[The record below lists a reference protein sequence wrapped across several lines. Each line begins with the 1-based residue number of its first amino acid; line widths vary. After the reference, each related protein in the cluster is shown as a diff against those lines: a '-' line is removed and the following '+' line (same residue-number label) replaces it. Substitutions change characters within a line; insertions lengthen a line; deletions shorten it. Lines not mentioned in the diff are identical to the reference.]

1 MSIRT
6 RLNSYTKTSST
17 GTDLSTLSPAI
28 AETIRSLHATFKEC
42 KPTPLSRLPGLA
54 AELGLKNVFV
64 RDESK
69 RSGLNAFKVLG
80 GPYPTG
86 GCLAHKIHLPL
97 QNLTHN
103 SPETPAAKTK
113 AGDTTF
119 MTTTDGNHG
128 RGLARTAREPGCKR
142 IVFMSKGSK
151 EIHQNN
157 ILAERAQCT
166 VTSIMMRQYA

>member
-6 RLNSYTKTSST
+6 RLNSYPKTSST
-17 GTDLSTLSPAI
+17 GTDLSTLSPAV
-28 AETIRSLHATFKEC
+28 AETIRSLHATLKQC
-42 KPTPLSRLPGLA
+42 KPTPLNRLPGLA
-54 AELGLKNVFV
+54 AELGLKNVFI

-69 RSGLNAFKVLG
+69 RSEINAFKVLG
-80 GPYPTG
+80 GSYPIG
-86 GCLAHKIHLPL
+86 GCLAHNIHLPL

-103 SPETPAAKTK
+103 SLEAPAAKTK
-113 AGDTTF
+113 AGTTF
-119 MTTTDGNHG
+119 MTTAGSNHG

-142 IVFMSKGSK
+142 IVFMPKGSE

>member
-6 RLNSYTKTSST
+6 RLNSYPKTPRT
-17 GTDLSTLSPAI
+17 GADLSTLSPAV
-28 AETIRSLHATFKEC
+28 AETIRLFHATFKEY
-42 KPTPLSRLPGLA
+42 KPTPLNRLPGLS
-54 AELGLKNVFV
+54 AERGLKNVCVKNEF
-64 RDESK
+64 K
-69 RSGLNAFKVLG
+69 RFGLNAFKVLG
-80 GPYPTG
+80 GPHPTG

-103 SPETPAAKTK
+103 SLETPAAKTK
-113 AGDTTF
+113 AGTTF
-119 MTTTDGNHG
+119 MTTAGSNHG

-142 IVFMSKGSK
+142 IVFMPKGSE